1 MPGIYSKDGFDLAG
15 FSVGAMERGATLPRN
30 VSKGD
35 DRVIVMYAGEIVLE
49 GPVRKILKEKKI
61 SYRIN

>member
-30 VSKGD
+30 VSKG
-35 DRVIVMYAGEIVLE
+35 ETEL
-49 GPVRKILKEKKI
+49 L
-61 SYRIN
+61 